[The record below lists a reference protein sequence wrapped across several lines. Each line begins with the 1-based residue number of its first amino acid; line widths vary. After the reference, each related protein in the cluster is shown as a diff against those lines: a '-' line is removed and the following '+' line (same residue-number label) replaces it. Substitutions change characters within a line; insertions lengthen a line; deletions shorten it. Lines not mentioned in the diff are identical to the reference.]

1 MLEFDC
7 PHCDRHLE
15 FDESRR
21 GRPARCPHCEGTFRA
36 PLYDGEPAIPAIP
49 AGRGS
54 GGRGDALL
62 VGATGFAL
70 LGLLLIL
77 PVVAIYRAGDSQLPV
92 PWGLLLATLP
102 LPLVPIGVSWYAVG
116 KTERQLL
123 VWGSRII
130 GYLWLAAH
138 MYLVFTPLLG
148 R

>member
-36 PLYDGEPAIPAIP
+36 PLYDGEPAIPAGA
-49 AGRGS
+49 AG
-54 GGRGDALL
+54 GGRSDALL

-77 PVVAIYRAGDSQLPV
+77 PVAVIYRAGDSQLPV

-102 LPLVPIGVSWYAVG
+102 LPLLPIGVSWYAVR

-123 VWGSRII
+123 VWGTRII

-138 MYLVFTPLLG
+138 AYLVFTPLLG